1 MTNVSISFA
10 DLRALLD
17 VAEGYAA
24 EHGLDSVSRY
34 ATPAAVER
42 AVANASEVIREATN
56 HARIG
61 S

>member
-1 MTNVSISFA
+1 MKGITISA
-10 DLRALLD
+10 VDLRVLLD

-61 S
+61 

>member
-34 ATPAAVER
+34 ATPAAMER
-42 AVANASEVIREATN
+42 AGANAS
-56 HARIG
+56 
-61 S
+61 